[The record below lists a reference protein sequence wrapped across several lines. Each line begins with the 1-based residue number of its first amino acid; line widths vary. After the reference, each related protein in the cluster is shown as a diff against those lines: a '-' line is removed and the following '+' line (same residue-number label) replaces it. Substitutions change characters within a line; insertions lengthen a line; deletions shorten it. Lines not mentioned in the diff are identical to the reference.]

1 MRGGYGRN
9 SRSEQ
14 LREEDALTSKCH
26 IHNADL
32 TCSQKHNAQ
41 DNGSAELDMAADMV
55 DTVEAHRVKSGL
67 AASITS
73 NMRGSTVIQGAV
85 HSSWCHPLPSHR
97 NIHLHVDMIWRMRPA
112 RDWLQSTSEQRLIPT
127 VHSLTVNKS
136 IKELCFPKWK
146 ETSLQIVISNI
157 SEDT

>member
-1 MRGGYGRN
+1 MH
-9 SRSEQ
+9 S
-14 LREEDALTSKCH
+14 
-26 IHNADL
+26 DL
-32 TCSQKHNAQ
+32 KMSHAQSNFTCLQKYSLQN
-41 DNGSAELDMAADMV
+41 NGSIELDTVADTV
-55 DTVEAHRVKSGL
+55 GNVEAHRTKSGL